1 MYMYTYMHSSDLS
14 LHVAAAGLLTG
25 IVCVV
30 STDVLTYIV
39 VEFDSGQEPPL
50 LLACVIVLGILV
62 LVCSCSLQTS
72 VMYAHNVRL

>member
-1 MYMYTYMHSSDLS
+1 MYTYMHSSDLS

-39 VEFDSGQEPPL
+39 VEFDSRQEPPL
-50 LLACVIVLGILV
+50 LSCVFVLGILV
-62 LVCSCSLQTS
+62 CACSLQT
-72 VMYAHNVRL
+72 